1 MSQLMHLEEFEETDG
16 TEHAPKLAPVA
27 PEEFE
32 SQVKAA
38 YEQGYAAGWDDAIEE
53 ETKANERIGAEFA
66 RNLRD
71 LGFTFHEARNQVLS
85 TMEGLLQ
92 EIANSLMPELVR
104 QNLGPHLVQE
114 ILAMASGEADC
125 VFEILVPCGS
135 LSLVEPYLEPLSTL
149 QVTAHEEPSL
159 AAGQALIRA
168 AQKERGFD
176 FDTYIQ
182 NYSAAVAALF
192 DHVRQERANG

>member
-1 MSQLMHLEEFEETDG
+1 
-16 TEHAPKLAPVA
+16 
-27 PEEFE
+27 
-32 SQVKAA
+32 
-38 YEQGYAAGWDDAIEE
+38 
-53 ETKANERIGAEFA
+53 
-66 RNLRD
+66 
-71 LGFTFHEARNQVLS
+71 
-85 TMEGLLQ
+85 
-92 EIANSLMPELVR
+92 
-104 QNLGPHLVQE
+104 
-114 ILAMASGEADC
+114 MASSEADC

-149 QVTAHEEPSL
+149 QVTAREEPSL

-192 DHVRQERANG
+192 DHVKQERANG